1 MGEKAALTC
10 LVAMTLLGC
19 GAKIDLVV
27 TPGASVQTT
36 APLNGSP
43 GCGKAWTQQ
52 TGQFVE
58 QTNVIV
64 PGGAEPDG
72 GPLPPGSDVRGYWV
86 LVPNDY
92 NPNTPYRVIYEG
104 AGCSNPIVSSGM
116 SVYQYQN
123 VDNDDAIQVGLDV
136 DPDRPDLCYD
146 DRNPTSNDFY
156 FFPWLMTHI
165 ESELCV
171 DTKHEFI
178 SGYSTGAYLAN
189 QFGCAFP
196 DKLRGQVLV
205 SGGEPVSQPPCVDHP
220 IAAFFVHDVQDMDN
234 KYPLVL
240 PACARTLRQNG
251 CASDDCSDPADS
263 GSTVPYV
270 LPAAIASPPGTV
282 CRQFTGCGEDPVVF
296 CTTYG
301 YGHSDQSSWV
311 VPAFWDFMRNKLQ

>member
-1 MGEKAALTC
+1 MGEKTALASFAAI
-10 LVAMTLLGC
+10 TLLGC

-27 TPGASVQTT
+27 GPGPSAEAA
-36 APLNGSP
+36 APPNGSP
-43 GCGKAWTQQ
+43 GCGVAWTQP

-58 QTNVIV
+58 QPNVTIV
-64 PGGAEPDG
+64 GGSKIDG
-72 GPLPPGSDVRGYWV
+72 GPLPPEQRGYWV
-86 LVPNDY
+86 LVPNNY

-104 AGCSNPIVSSGM
+104 AGCSNPIMSSGM
-116 SVYQYQN
+116 SVYAYQN
-123 VDNDDAIQVGLDV
+123 VDNGDAIQVGLDV

-146 DRNPTSNDFY
+146 DTNPASNDFY
-156 FFPWLMTHI
+156 FFPWLMAEI

-189 QFGCAFP
+189 QLGCAFP

-205 SGGEPVSQPPCVDHP
+205 SGGEPVSQPPCIGHP
-220 IAAFFVHDVQDMDN
+220 IAAFFVHDFFDMDN
-234 KYPLVL
+234 AYSLVL

-251 CASDDCSDPADS
+251 CTSDDCSDPVDS

-270 LPAAIASPPGTV
+270 LPAGIAPPPGTV

-296 CTTYG
+296 CTTYHF
-301 YGHSDQSSWV
+301 GHSDQNSWV
-311 VPAFWDFMRNKLQ
+311 VPAFWDFMKNKLQ